1 MAYSL
6 PQFLSQTGK
15 FLWNAE
21 IKTLGCESTHFT
33 SWEQSGY
40 SDFLKFSKY
49 NVLNWLEEM
58 NKCPHNSIL
67 SAENQE
73 NLV

>member
-1 MAYSL
+1 M
-6 PQFLSQTGK
+6 
-15 FLWNAE
+15 E
-21 IKTLGCESTHFT
+21 CRIKTLGCESTHFT

-40 SDFLKFSKY
+40 SEIFLKFSKY
-49 NVLNWLEEM
+49 NVLNCLEEM
-58 NKCPHNSIL
+58 NKCPLNSIL